1 MKKYVVFV
9 LLSLIGFK
17 TQAANT
23 EYYFFVQ
30 FIDKDLNYVDIN
42 KPEKFL
48 SERCLERRK
57 RLQIPVDSLDL
68 PVTRS
73 YIDNII
79 KPSINVRYVSKW
91 LNGAV
96 ISTPSMDSAY
106 RLKIKFYVDDVVYL
120 GKASVSST
128 KSGTHAEL
136 DEVDEKN
143 IYGNGFDQLEM
154 LNGPDLHKLG
164 FTGKSM
170 MIAVF
175 DAGFKR
181 ANELSLFK
189 HLYEDNRLIYQYDL
203 VDMEPNVYNDDD
215 HGLHVLGCMAANKE
229 GKMVGAAP
237 DASYVL
243 LRTESDRYE
252 SWLEELNWV
261 RAAEIADS
269 MGVDIINS
277 SLGYNTFDE
286 ARLNHSHDDLDG
298 KTTFISRGAASAAS
312 RGILVV
318 NSAGNDGNKSW
329 GKLDFPADVEDI
341 LVVGAVNR
349 KLESPAF
356 SSPGPTADFRLK
368 PDISALGQSTTVSTT
383 YGVGTGNGTSYSCP
397 IVAGLMACLWQAAPH
412 LTPKQLRDIA
422 IRSGH
427 LYLQPDNVMGHGIPD
442 FNLAL
447 AMTQH
452 HPTFDYKGPFI
463 INESTV
469 NWTSDKPIH
478 VYVYHGHPIF
488 VKMYK
493 QKRFLVF
500 KYKGKKWETEIDM
513 NTWGFGQVQLPVR
526 NYDEGFEIEFSIRR
540 DNEGKPTVFYNRSV
554 KVN

>member
-1 MKKYVVFV
+1 MKNYIV
-9 LLSLIGFK
+9 LSLICLFGI
-17 TQAANT
+17 QAKASNT

-48 SERCLERRK
+48 SERCLERRE
-57 RLQIPVDSLDL
+57 RLGIPVDSADL
-68 PVTRS
+68 PVTKS
-73 YIDNII
+73 YIDNIV
-79 KPSINVRYVSKW
+79 KPSINVKYVSKW

-106 RLKIKFYVDDVVYL
+106 RLKIKFYVDDVIYL
-120 GKASVSST
+120 GKDRVKT
-128 KSGTHAEL
+128 LKSGTHAEQNAF
-136 DEVDEKN
+136 DENE
-143 IYGNGFDQLEM
+143 IYGNGFEQLNM
-154 LNGPDLHKLG
+154 LNGPNLHKLG
-164 FTGKSM
+164 YTGESM

-189 HLYEDNRLIYQYDL
+189 HLFDDNRMVYQYDL
-203 VDMEPNVYNDDD
+203 VDMEPNVFNDDD

-229 GKMVGAAP
+229 GKMIGGAP

-243 LRTESDRYE
+243 IRTESDRYE
-252 SWLEELNWV
+252 SWLEELHWV

-286 ARLNHSHDDLDG
+286 KRLNHTHDDLDG
-298 KTTFISRGAASAAS
+298 KTTFISRGAAFAAS

-341 LVVGAVNR
+341 LVIGAVNR

-383 YGVGTGNGTSYSCP
+383 YGVGTGNGTSYSSP
-397 IVAGLMACLWQAAPH
+397 IIAGLMACLWQAAPN
-412 LTPKQLRDIA
+412 LTSAQLREI
-422 IRSGH
+422 IIHTGH
-427 LYLQPDNVMGHGIPD
+427 LYLEPDNAMGHGIPD

-447 AMTQH
+447 AMTQK
-452 HPTFDYKGPFI
+452 HPAFDYSGSFI
-463 INESTV
+463 VNESDV
-469 NWTSDKPIH
+469 NWTSGNPVH
-478 VYVYHGHPIF
+478 VYANGSRLST
-488 VKMYK
+488 VKMYRP
-493 QKRFLVF
+493 KRFLMF
-500 KYKGKKWETEIDM
+500 KYKGQKWSSEIDM
-513 NTWGFGQVQLPVR
+513 NAWGFGQVKLPVS
-526 NYDEGFEIEFSIRR
+526 NYTDGFEVEFSTMP
-540 DNEGKPTVFYNRSV
+540 NNGKPSVFYSTSV
-554 KVN
+554 KLK